1 MTTSTDY
8 RDMMTTWLNGSLIRD
23 QHIRRELVS
32 IATKADASTNEETDE
47 AVLQEITVA
56 IRWNENDEVRSLLTR
71 LYKAIVTDSGDG
83 TAITARYIIDHFFLD
98 RTRRYIDAYE
108 WSLTAEERTML
119 LKMANDL
126 DKAKCP
132 SDTLTVFTR
141 MRDAQGKYSGVVD
154 GILEDITDDINET
167 LGEFEEPY
175 EL

>member
-8 RDMMTTWLNGSLIRD
+8 RDMMTTWLNGSHIRD
-23 QHIRRELVS
+23 QHIRRELNS
-32 IATKADASTNEETDE
+32 IASKADASTNEETDE

-56 IRWNENDEVRSLLTR
+56 IRWTVNDEVRSLLTR

-83 TAITARYIIDHFFLD
+83 TVITARDIIDHFFLD
-98 RTRRYIDAYE
+98 RTTRYTDAYE
-108 WSLTAEERTML
+108 RSLTAEERGML
-119 LKMANDL
+119 LKMADDL

-141 MRDAQGKYSGVVD
+141 MRDACGKYSCVVD